1 MEDLQQNNSESL
13 ESKQQSFKTPPKNK
27 EAQMM
32 ALINEVVKENRESR
46 LTSKVRK
53 IEQQEQSKPHL
64 EDDEN
69 TKSVFDDNSALGKS
83 MTFNSVQQLTTVQI
97 NRII

>member
-53 IEQQEQSKPHL
+53 IEQQE
-64 EDDEN
+64 
-69 TKSVFDDNSALGKS
+69 
-83 MTFNSVQQLTTVQI
+83 
-97 NRII
+97 